1 MQFEQFWSGVL
12 LAGQHHYSV
21 ANLKIKTKQRPN
33 ADKYMLAVNANKSII
48 IFDTKLL
55 NHLFVLYYRK
65 DGD

>member
-12 LAGQHHYSV
+12 LAGQHHYSA

-33 ADKYMLAVNANKSII
+33 ALAVNANKSII

-55 NHLFVLYYRK
+55 NHLFVLYYKK